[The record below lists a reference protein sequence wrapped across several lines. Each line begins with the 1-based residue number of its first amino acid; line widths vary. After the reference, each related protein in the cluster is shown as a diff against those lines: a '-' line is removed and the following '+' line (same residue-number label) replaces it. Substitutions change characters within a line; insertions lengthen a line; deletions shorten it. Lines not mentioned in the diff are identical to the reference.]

1 MSDAP
6 ILGIVIPCYN
16 ESEVLPMT
24 IRALQERVTEW
35 ISTGQLSGQ
44 SFVFFVDDSS
54 QDDTWQQI
62 EQIHRRDAR
71 FRGIKLA
78 HNVGHQHALH
88 AGMMEAYDTADCLV
102 SVDADLQDDLGIIG
116 TFLQRFQG
124 GADIVY
130 GVRTDRTSDSWFKR
144 TSAQWFYRVEKML
157 GVETVY
163 NHADYRLMS
172 RRAVAALASYPERNL
187 YLRGLV
193 PKLGFRTEEVPYAR
207 KERPAGE
214 SKYPLRKML
223 GLAWDGVTS
232 FSVRPIKL
240 LFFLSL
246 FMVLVSGGFVGYTLY
261 RFAEGET
268 MSGWASLMLSIWFIG
283 GLQLF
288 GIGLIGEYVGKIFSE
303 VKRRPSYTIEET
315 LK

>member
-1 MSDAP
+1 MSEAP
-6 ILGIVIPCYN
+6 VLGIVIPCYN
-16 ESEVLPMT
+16 ESEVLPLT
-24 IRALQERVTEW
+24 IAALQERLSEW
-35 ISTGQLSGQ
+35 ISNGQLSGR
-44 SFVFFVDDSS
+44 SFVFFIDDGS
-54 QDDTWQQI
+54 QDDTWRQI
-62 EQIHRRDAR
+62 ERIHQLDQR
-71 FRGIKLA
+71 FQGIKLT

-88 AGMMEAYDTADCLV
+88 AGLMEAYEAADCLV
-102 SVDADLQDDLGIIG
+102 SVDADLQDDLGIIE
-116 TFLQRFQG
+116 TFLKRFQD

-144 TSAQWFYRVEKML
+144 TSAQWFYRLEKML

-193 PKLGFRTEEVPYAR
+193 PTLGFRTEKVPYAR
-207 KERPAGE
+207 MERPAGE

-223 GLAWDGVTS
+223 ALAWDGVTS

-246 FMVLVSGGFVGYTLY
+246 FMVLVSIGFVGYTLY

-283 GLQLF
+283 GIQLF
-288 GIGLIGEYVGKIFSE
+288 GIGLIGEYVGKIFNE
-303 VKRRPSYTIEET
+303 VKRRPSYTVEET

>member
-1 MSDAP
+1 MSEAP
-6 ILGIVIPCYN
+6 VLGIVIPCYN
-16 ESEVLPMT
+16 ESEV
-24 IRALQERVTEW
+24 
-35 ISTGQLSGQ
+35 
-44 SFVFFVDDSS
+44 F
-54 QDDTWQQI
+54 
-62 EQIHRRDAR
+62 
-71 FRGIKLA
+71 
-78 HNVGHQHALH
+78 VGHQHALH
-88 AGMMEAYDTADCLV
+88 AGLMEAYEGADCLV
-102 SVDADLQDDLGIIG
+102 SVDADLQDDLGIIQS
-116 TFLQRFQG
+116 FLQRFRD

-130 GVRTDRTSDSWFKR
+130 GVRIDRTSDSWFKR

-193 PKLGFRTEEVPYAR
+193 PTLGFRTEEVPYAR
-207 KERPAGE
+207 VERPAGE

-246 FMVLVSGGFVGYTLY
+246 FMVLVSIGFVGYTLY

-283 GLQLF
+283 GIQLF
-288 GIGLIGEYVGKIFSE
+288 GIGLIGEYVGKIFNE
-303 VKRRPSYTIEET
+303 VKRRPSYTVEET

>member
-1 MSDAP
+1 MSEAP
-6 ILGIVIPCYN
+6 VLGIVIPCYN
-16 ESEVLPMT
+16 ESEVLPLT
-24 IRALQERVTEW
+24 IEALQERLSEW
-35 ISTGQLSGQ
+35 ISNGQLSEQ
-44 SFVFFVDDSS
+44 SFVFFIDDGS
-54 QDDTWQQI
+54 QDDTWRQI
-62 EQIHRRDAR
+62 ERIHQLDQR
-71 FRGIKLA
+71 FQGIKLA

-88 AGMMEAYDTADCLV
+88 AGLMEAYVGADCLV
-102 SVDADLQDDLGIIG
+102 SVDADLQDDLGIIE
-116 TFLQRFQG
+116 TFLKRFQD

-144 TSAQWFYRVEKML
+144 TSAQWFYRLEKML

-172 RRAVAALASYPERNL
+172 RRTVATLASYPERNL

-193 PKLGFRTEEVPYAR
+193 PTLGFRTEEVPYAR
-207 KERPAGE
+207 TERLAGE

-223 GLAWDGVTS
+223 SLAWDGVTS

-246 FMVLVSGGFVGYTLY
+246 FMVLVSVGFVGYTLY

-283 GLQLF
+283 GIQLF
-288 GIGLIGEYVGKIFSE
+288 GIGLIGEYVGKIFNE
-303 VKRRPSYTIEET
+303 VKRRPSYTVEET

>member
-1 MSDAP
+1 MLQAP
-6 ILGIVIPCYN
+6 VLGIVIPCYN
-16 ESEVLPMT
+16 ESEVLPIT
-24 IRALQERVTEW
+24 INALQKHLSDW
-35 ISTGQLSGQ
+35 IRNGKISNE
-44 SFVFFVDDSS
+44 SFVLFIDDGSR
-54 QDDTWQQI
+54 DDTWRQI
-62 EQIHRRDAR
+62 ERIHQHDAR
-71 FRGIKLA
+71 FQGIKLA

-88 AGMMEAYDTADCLV
+88 AGLMEGYEAADCLV
-102 SVDADLQDDLGIIG
+102 SVDADLQDDLDIIE
-116 TFLQRFQG
+116 TFVKQFQAG
-124 GADIVY
+124 VDIVY

-144 TSAQWFYRVEKML
+144 TSAQWFYRLEKAL
-157 GVETVY
+157 GVETIY
-163 NHADYRLMS
+163 NHADFRLMS
-172 RRAVAALASYPERNL
+172 RRAVAALAAYPERNL
-187 YLRGLV
+187 FLRGLV
-193 PKLGFRTEEVPYAR
+193 PTLGFQTSEVPYTRA
-207 KERPAGE
+207 ERLAGE
-214 SKYPLRKML
+214 SKYPLRKMVA
-223 GLAWDGVTS
+223 LAWDGVTS